1 MVKINRV
8 KAYIKA
14 IVVLNV
20 VGSSPTGHPSKIPVS
35 QELTG
40 VLILESLIISLDFSI
55 FAKLFV
61 WIVSFLYFCSN
72 PLRKKNWRFGSTAES
87 NRIKDIR

>member
-1 MVKINRV
+1 MMMQSAVDFSD
-8 KAYIKA
+8 Y
-14 IVVLNV
+14 
-20 VGSSPTGHPSKIPVS
+20 
-35 QELTG
+35 E
-40 VLILESLIISLDFSI
+40 LIISLDFTI